1 MDFVDQIKGAV
12 SGHDDQIEGAID
24 KGGDFI
30 DSKTDG
36 KYAGQVD
43 QVQDLLKDQL
53 NAFAGD
59 QEALKSSID

>member
-43 QVQDLLKDQL
+43 QAQNFLKEQL
-53 NAFAGD
+53 QAFAGD
-59 QEALKSSID
+59 QEALQS

>member
-12 SGHDDQIEGAID
+12 SGHDDQIEGAIEH
-24 KGGDFI
+24 GGDFI

-43 QVQDLLKDQL
+43 QVQDFLKDQL

-59 QEALKSSID
+59 QEALKS

>member
-43 QVQDLLKDQL
+43 QAQGFLKDQL
-53 NAFAGD
+53 HTKSGAT
-59 QEALKSSID
+59 EAPRA

>member
-12 SGHDDQIEGAID
+12 SGHEDQIEGAIGQ
-24 KGGDFI
+24 GGDFI

-43 QVQDLLKDQL
+43 QAQNFLKEQL
-53 NAFAGD
+53 QAFAGD
-59 QEALKSSID
+59 QEALKS

>member
-12 SGHDDQIEGAID
+12 SGHEDQIEGAID
-24 KGGDFI
+24 QGGDFI

-43 QVQDLLKDQL
+43 QAQNFLKEQL
-53 NAFAGD
+53 QAFAGD
-59 QEALKSSID
+59 QEALKS

>member
-12 SGHDDQIEGAID
+12 SGHEDQIEGAIGQ
-24 KGGDFI
+24 GGDFI

-43 QVQDLLKDQL
+43 QAQNFLKEQL
-53 NAFAGD
+53 QAFAGD
-59 QEALKSSID
+59 QEALQS

>member
-36 KYAGQVD
+36 KYASQVD
-43 QVQDLLKDQL
+43 QAQNFLKEQL
-53 NAFAGD
+53 QAFAGD
-59 QEALKSSID
+59 QEALKS